1 MYIHEMNERDVTP
14 RFLGKSF
21 LLRHE
26 RDMQYIRESGI
37 RDLWIDVTRS
47 LVIAPEPP
55 AEPGESVPR
64 SEGVPALGNN
74 CQTVPMAE
82 EIERAMQLCTQSK
95 AIVARIFSDV
105 RMGRIAE
112 LEAVDDLVTEV
123 ANSLLRHPDALLS
136 MARLKSADE
145 YTYLHSL
152 AVCALMIGLARQL
165 ALPDKLVHEA
175 GLAGLLLDIGKLGVP
190 SVILGKPGNLSDD
203 ELAAIRRHPE
213 TGVHL
218 LSRSGQFSEHV
229 LDVCRHHHERYDG
242 SGYPDKLAGSQISLF
257 ARMGAICD
265 VYDAI
270 TSDRPHK
277 ARWSPAESIG
287 KMAGWSGLFDEKI
300 FHAFVK
306 CVGIYPVGSLVRLQS
321 GRLGIVIEQNQASL
335 LKPKVRIFYSALR
348 KVPIEHALIDLASA
362 DQDDRIISRECS
374 RQWGFKN
381 LDRIWLGEPLKQA
394 SGLC

>member
-1 MYIHEMNERDVTP
+1 MLRQIPVAELRLGMYIHEMNERDVTP

-26 RDMQYIRESGI
+26 RDVQYIRESGI

-55 AEPGESVPR
+55 AKSGESVPR

-82 EIERAMQLCTQSK
+82 EIERAMQLCSQSK

-229 LDVCRHHHERYDG
+229 IDVCRHHHERYDG
-242 SGYPDKLAGSQISLF
+242 SG
-257 ARMGAICD
+257 
-265 VYDAI
+265 
-270 TSDRPHK
+270 
-277 ARWSPAESIG
+277 
-287 KMAGWSGLFDEKI
+287 
-300 FHAFVK
+300 
-306 CVGIYPVGSLVRLQS
+306 
-321 GRLGIVIEQNQASL
+321 
-335 LKPKVRIFYSALR
+335 
-348 KVPIEHALIDLASA
+348 
-362 DQDDRIISRECS
+362 
-374 RQWGFKN
+374 
-381 LDRIWLGEPLKQA
+381 
-394 SGLC
+394 